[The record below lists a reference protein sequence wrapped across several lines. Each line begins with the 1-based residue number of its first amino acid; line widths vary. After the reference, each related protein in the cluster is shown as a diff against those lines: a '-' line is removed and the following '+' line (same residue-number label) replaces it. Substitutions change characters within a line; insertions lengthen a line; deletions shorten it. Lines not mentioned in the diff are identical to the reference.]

1 MHFIMCRREKKQ
13 TTAGKTGFQK
23 ELCAILNTALHDKIS
38 KFMNCIN
45 NALDMKN
52 FNFEFFGSKG
62 YKSKIF
68 LKYRDEFEKWSIDD
82 NAVWRT
88 FFLNVGGELLKVAG
102 LKEAGLVKL
111 TEDEIEESI
120 ATKIALRNRDL
131 SNKKDKNIKDTF
143 VGKNRKCLKSNEK
156 HDDDEKEVPPYF
168 YSLGD
173 GIVHALHEKWKR
185 TEKVTSIKNAK
196 AMKQGE
202 SSSKNY
208 GEERYSVNTC
218 PIDSIMSI
226 LIFLDEN
233 CFEQE
238 DKEEFHL
245 NLPVFSIIIQLLNR
259 QIISCK
265 QFKYFCHSMLQVGKL
280 HEQEML
286 RDVYRR
292 FKELMGA
299 SPGDPLYM
307 SLFSTPFFDS
317 RAFCQRDCVSK
328 RDLVMKEKMKR
339 EKEAWE
345 GGVKWITHLRRINT
359 WGSNLYNAF
368 EASFI
373 ETIGAQQ
380 YCGKCGGTLTH
391 TSYLKNYP
399 NFYSIFNNP
408 ETDLSELLLTCEINF
423 SSIKYKLVSI
433 LYSNHDFE
441 TVLLTD
447 HFVSI
452 VRKEH
457 NGTTSYFICDTLND
471 YRKPKLLENVN
482 TFPAVYDENYYPTL
496 LVFQKFVLD
505 TSSKVVMSEAFKI
518 EDLGEDC
525 DYALEIELQEK
536 LPLEYESEI
545 CKKELANYY
554 FLSAK
559 ENKFPP
565 RLVGFSRDAKETEN
579 MLSLIYACMQV
590 FFSNN
595 FLAFKI
601 LTSQAQSSGQ
611 TSELLLAMQM
621 LLVSLR
627 YSVEE
632 ISYNPYLEN
641 AVRGA
646 DVFVDVMTTAHDKFL
661 DLDQQLD
668 TLNDDALSH
677 IKTLCLKASSLN
689 SVCMDRLKTFSN
701 LETLSILNSS
711 CTGQGCSFGN
721 KISVNNVDFMLVG
734 FIGGGKLHGAEDD
747 CYSAYAK
754 NWDSGEWRR
763 FYFND
768 VVRIDDNDIF
778 LRLQDGKISYV
789 SYVKCDLNQ
798 KYKSEMCEEI
808 FKHLVSHM
816 NKEDFLPIPNLMHDF
831 CNDDLFIRKPCK
843 HGSYNKER
851 VKMGNIMPLKYMT
864 PTEASFAKRFYHFC
878 PIFKCNDSY
887 FEDMTK
893 KRKRRQVIDGDS
905 D

>member
-1 MHFIMCRREKKQ
+1 MHFIMCSTKKIQ
-13 TTAGKTGFQK
+13 TPTGKAAFQK

-45 NALDMKN
+45 DASDTKN
-52 FNFEFFGSKG
+52 FNFLFFGSKG
-62 YKSKIF
+62 YESKIF
-68 LKYRDEFEKWSIDD
+68 LKYRNMFEKWSIDD
-82 NAVWRT
+82 NVVWTT
-88 FFLNVGGELLKVAG
+88 FFINVGGELLKVAG

-111 TEDEIEESI
+111 SGDEIKESVDK
-120 ATKIALRNRDL
+120 KIALRKRDL
-131 SNKKDKNIKDTF
+131 GNKKEKNIKDTF
-143 VGKNRKCLKSNEK
+143 IGTRRKCLKSNEN
-156 HDDDEKEVPPYF
+156 HNDEEEEVPPYF
-168 YSLGD
+168 YPLGD
-173 GIVHALHEKWKR
+173 SIVHALHEKWKK
-185 TEKVTSIKNAK
+185 TEKVTSVKNAE
-196 AMKQGE
+196 AVEQGE

-218 PIDSIMSI
+218 AIDSLMAI
-226 LIFLDEN
+226 LIFLVEN

-286 RDVYRR
+286 REIYRK
-292 FKELMGA
+292 FKVLAGA

-317 RAFCQRDCVSK
+317 RPICQRDCVFK
-328 RDLVMKEKMKR
+328 IDAVMKEKRKT
-339 EKEAWE
+339 EKEYWE
-345 GGVKWITHLRRINT
+345 RIKWNKHLTRINT
-359 WGSNLYNAF
+359 WGSNLYNAI

-373 ETIGAQQ
+373 ETNGAQH
-380 YCGKCGGTLTH
+380 YCDKCGGPLKH

-433 LYSNHDFE
+433 VYSNHDYKV
-441 TVLLTD
+441 VLPED

-452 VRKEH
+452 IRKEH
-457 NGTTSYFICDTLND
+457 NGTTSYFKCDTLND
-471 YRKPKLLENVN
+471 YRKPKLFENVN
-482 TFPAVYDENYYPTL
+482 KFPAVIDENYYPML
-496 LVFQKFVLD
+496 LVFQKVVLD
-505 TSSKVVMSEAFKI
+505 TSSKVVMSDAIKI
-518 EDLGEDC
+518 EDCDEGY

-536 LPLEYESEI
+536 LPLEYESEN
-545 CKKELANYY
+545 CKSELANYY

-559 ENKFPP
+559 ENKFPR
-565 RLVGFSRDAKETEN
+565 RLVVFSRDAKETEN
-579 MLSLIYACMQV
+579 TLSLIYACMQV
-590 FFSNN
+590 FFYNN
-595 FLAFKI
+595 VLAFQI
-601 LTSQAQSSGQ
+601 LITQVQSSDQ
-611 TSELLLAMQM
+611 TSELLLAMQK

-632 ISYNPYLEN
+632 ISYNPYLKN

-646 DVFVDVMTTAHDKFL
+646 DVFVDIMTTAHEKFL
-661 DLDQQLD
+661 DLDQLD
-668 TLNDDALSH
+668 TLNDDDLSDTR
-677 IKTLCLKASSLN
+677 TLCLKASSLN
-689 SVCMDRLKTFSN
+689 SVCMDRLKTLSN

-711 CTGQGCSFGN
+711 CTGQGCSFGS

-747 CYSAYAK
+747 CYSAYTK

-763 FYFND
+763 LYFND
-768 VVRIDDNDIF
+768 VVKIDDNDIF

-789 SYVKCDLNQ
+789 SYVKYDLNQ
-798 KYKSEMCEEI
+798 KYKSEMCEEM
-808 FKHLVSHM
+808 FKHVVSRM
-816 NKEDFLPIPNLMHDF
+816 NVEDFFPVPNLMHDF

-843 HGSYNKER
+843 HGSCNKEK
-851 VKMGNIMPLKYMT
+851 VTMGNIMPLKYMN

-878 PIFKCNDSY
+878 PILNCNNSY
-887 FEDMTK
+887 FEDMTTNT
-893 KRKRRQVIDGDS
+893 RKRRKIVDEDS